1 MFVAA
6 DAGMNDTLRI
16 VVVAPDLAITNP
28 DDQHAA
34 RLAARSRMLRI
45 GLLENNYNLVA
56 AIPADTFLA
65 ERLAQLQPDLIIVDS
80 ESEARDALEH
90 VVLATREAPRPI
102 VMFTN
107 DEDTTHVK
115 DAVAAGVCAY
125 IVAGLAPQRI
135 RPILDVAMAR
145 FAHEQALR
153 AELADARTE
162 LQDRKTIDR
171 AKGLLMQRQGLSEQ
185 AAYEK
190 LRKTAM
196 DKGLKL
202 GEVARRMLDMVDL
215 LGCNSN
221 GRLEPLAVL
230 WLVQPALRA
239 RHLRT
244 SGADHR
250 DSHGTAETPCGL
262 CLAACLCIPGIA
274 TCPAWRARWSLLLR
288 RWRWVAATPLAPCR
302 RPAAARTHKPA
313 AHGLL
318 KEPKMLD
325 LLITHASLPDGRCDM
340 SVAVQGRIVEVAP
353 GLHAPAH
360 ETVDAQGQLLSPPFC
375 DPHFHMDATLSY
387 GLPRVNH
394 SGTLLEGIALG
405 ANSSRC

>member
-1 MFVAA
+1 
-6 DAGMNDTLRI
+6 MNDTLRI

-215 LGCNSN
+215 LG
-221 GRLEPLAVL
+221 
-230 WLVQPALRA
+230 
-239 RHLRT
+239 
-244 SGADHR
+244 
-250 DSHGTAETPCGL
+250 
-262 CLAACLCIPGIA
+262 
-274 TCPAWRARWSLLLR
+274 
-288 RWRWVAATPLAPCR
+288 
-302 RPAAARTHKPA
+302 
-313 AHGLL
+313 
-318 KEPKMLD
+318 
-325 LLITHASLPDGRCDM
+325 
-340 SVAVQGRIVEVAP
+340 
-353 GLHAPAH
+353 
-360 ETVDAQGQLLSPPFC
+360 
-375 DPHFHMDATLSY
+375 
-387 GLPRVNH
+387 
-394 SGTLLEGIALG
+394 
-405 ANSSRC
+405 